1 MPNVETKLAQELPES
16 VLATLAEIGEEINA
30 SLNLDRVL
38 SKMATLIKRLID
50 YEIFTV
56 MLLDDRSQMLFN
68 RFAVG
73 YSQEMVENWRIPVG
87 QGISGAA
94 AASRLPILVSD
105 VRQDPRY
112 INSIDSVRSE
122 LAVPL
127 LFKNQVVGVIDI
139 QSSQIDNFTSEQQE
153 ILVLLA
159 SRLATA
165 IENARLFERA
175 RSQADTLLLLN
186 EVGREASSILD
197 VEALLRRAAELVKRV
212 IDYQIMSI
220 MLYDGATNVFLQR
233 LAVKYGQ
240 SMQGK
245 LAVAFSEGIIG
256 AAASS
261 GLPVR
266 VPDVTK
272 DSRYRMLNAE
282 TRSELAIPMTHKGT
296 VVGVLDLESPQLNY
310 FTEDHVQ
317 ALSILAAQLAIAL
330 ENARLYEKVAH
341 DEARMER
348 ELQAAQRMQ
357 GALLRPVPAEDFG
370 VDLAARILSA
380 REVCGDLYDFLRYG
394 PTRIGF
400 GLGDVSGKGSAAALY
415 GAVAIG
421 ILRSIAPQKLLP
433 AELLRQLNQLICERR
448 IEGRFMTFCFATWRK
463 PTRKLRIANAGQTQ
477 PLLYR
482 NGHCEQLKLV
492 GFPLGIYDDVTYE
505 EWVTNLDPGD
515 ILVFQSDG
523 LSEAT
528 DPEGNFYGIPR
539 IASLIEQNAA
549 LTSDQLADRLL
560 ADVQEFTRGTAI
572 TDDRTLVVMK
582 VR

>member
-1 MPNVETKLAQELPES
+1 M
-16 VLATLAEIGEEINA
+16 
-30 SLNLDRVL
+30 
-38 SKMATLIKRLID
+38 
-50 YEIFTV
+50 
-56 MLLDDRSQMLFN
+56 
-68 RFAVG
+68 
-73 YSQEMVENWRIPVG
+73 ENWRIPLG
-87 QGISGAA
+87 QGITGVAA
-94 AASRLPILVSD
+94 ESRQPILVPD
-105 VRQDPRY
+105 VRNDSRY
-112 INSIDSVRSE
+112 ISAIESVRSE

-127 LFKNQVVGVIDI
+127 VLKNQVIGVIDI
-139 QSSQIDNFTSEQQE
+139 QSSQLDYFTPEQQQ

-159 SRLATA
+159 GRLATS

-197 VEALLRRAAELVKRV
+197 MEALLRRAAELVKRV

-220 MLYDGATNVFLQR
+220 MLYDEVKQLFQQR

-240 SMQGK
+240 SGKGK
-245 LAVAFSEGIIG
+245 LAVGFGEGIIG

-266 VPDVTK
+266 VPDVKK
-272 DSRYRMLNAE
+272 DARYRMVNAE
-282 TRSELAIPMTHKGT
+282 TRSELATPMIHKGK
-296 VVGVLDLESPQLNY
+296 VIGVLDLESPQLNY
-310 FTEDHVQ
+310 FTDDHAQ

-330 ENARLYEKVAH
+330 ENARLYEHVARH
-341 DEARMER
+341 EARMER

-433 AELLRQLNQLICERR
+433 AEMLRQLNQLICERR
-448 IEGRFMTFCFATWRK
+448 IEARFMTFCFATWRK
-463 PTRKLRIANAGQTQ
+463 PTRKLRVANAGQTQ

-505 EWVTNLDPGD
+505 EWVMNLDPGD
-515 ILVFQSDG
+515 ILLFHSDG
-523 LSEAT
+523 LSEAV
-528 DPEGNFYGIPR
+528 DPDGNFFGIPR
-539 IASLIEQNAA
+539 IASLIEQTAT
-549 LTSDQLADRLL
+549 LTADEIADRLL
-560 ADVQEFTRGTAI
+560 AEIHDFTRGMAI